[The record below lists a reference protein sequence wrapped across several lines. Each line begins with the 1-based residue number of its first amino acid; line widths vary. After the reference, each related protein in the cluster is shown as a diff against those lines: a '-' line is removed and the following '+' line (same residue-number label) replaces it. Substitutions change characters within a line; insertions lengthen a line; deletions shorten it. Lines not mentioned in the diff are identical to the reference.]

1 MIVVGLAS
9 IGVNL
14 FLAQSQ
20 QRVLAESIAIIERT
34 ERVGLD
40 ADLAASL
47 ARQLAAAETEAL
59 VRQTEGTLT
68 DRIARIEQDIGA
80 MRTFLDQPQENGSGA
95 EARRLVGQMG
105 QTVQHANQLQSSII
119 AARDDLSGAG
129 ARLAA
134 LIATE
139 TVLARLRITAG
150 VWDLYARPPTT
161 DHRPGLD
168 RLADVDFFA
177 YERLGEL
184 AAAVT
189 TLARLVPQIA
199 ATDSTADLSGQQ
211 QDFTEALALAQ
222 DRTDFMPSREAR
234 LTAQTELDQL
244 ETALQP
250 GGLFALRQS
259 GLSAGLALANQSQQL
274 SDNLD
279 MLLDVARHGREETR
293 ARMQQGVA
301 SAGFRATLL
310 TAGLAGLVLVA
321 LFGTYLVGAHTRL
334 RVVVRLGAVA
344 ERMVAVAR
352 GEPGHPM
359 PISGHDEIGRLE
371 KALNVLRRR
380 AHEAARLHH
389 SLETAVLDRTAE
401 VVTEME
407 AANVARAEAEAQSR
421 AKTHFL
427 ARMSHEI
434 RTPLNGVIGLLDL
447 LTADE
452 DDPARRAR
460 LQIALT
466 SARDLQVMTEDI
478 LAFSAGEDGQGEDRQ
493 TAFDPG
499 TLARGLAEH
508 LEVLARAADLRPVRS
523 IAPDLPP
530 ALLGFP
536 TQIRQVVMNLLTN
549 AVKYTPRGEVQLTV
563 GCRALTE
570 DGREIASPASA
581 ASAAAA
587 LHEISFV
594 VCDTG
599 LGMTA
604 VETHQAF
611 DIYGRSRAAR
621 RQGVPGVGLGLAIV
635 RQLTDAMGGELR
647 VSTAPGRGSSFAL
660 VLRLR
665 PAVLGETAPA
675 GLPLLVAGGA
685 RVLVVDDHPVNRL
698 VARGY
703 LERMRCTVV
712 EAATGAAALM
722 AAAEDSF
729 TAILIDL
736 DLPDMRGEDV
746 AARIERKGARL
757 AILTA
762 ELVQDDDATRAR
774 HGVDLMLTKPISPRA
789 LAALLSG
796 DALPSATADA
806 AQDMAVP
813 DPAIHDPAIPDEAQ
827 TAATCAELPLPDG
840 LDLLLRDDI
849 ANLGANATAEI
860 LSAFLADL
868 AAAVPELLHSAD
880 ADRRR
885 RLAHRLKGAAANFGL
900 QELCALMRRLQDD
913 DVSALG
919 ALVPE
924 ALRARTNLINAAAL
938 LSLPL
943 HPPPDAAKQ

>member
-9 IGVNL
+9 IGVNR

-40 ADLAASL
+40 ADLAVSL
-47 ARQLAAAETEAL
+47 ARQLAAAKTEAL

-105 QTVQHANQLQSSII
+105 QTVQHANQLQSNII

-189 TLARLVPQIA
+189 ILARLVPQVA
-199 ATDSTADLSGQQ
+199 ATDSTADLSGQR
-211 QDFTEALALAQ
+211 QDFTKALALAQ
-222 DRTDFMPSREAR
+222 DRTVFMPSREAR

-274 SDNLD
+274 GDNLD
-279 MLLDVARHGREETR
+279 MLLDVARNGREETR
-293 ARMQQGVA
+293 TRMQQGVA
-301 SAGFRATLL
+301 SAGFQATLL
-310 TAGLAGLVLVA
+310 TAALAGLVLVA
-321 LFGTYLVGAHTRL
+321 LIGAYVVGVRTRS

-380 AHEAARLHH
+380 ADEAARLRH
-389 SLETAVLDRTAE
+389 SLEAAVLDRTAE

-407 AANVARAEAEAQSR
+407 ASNAARAEAEAQSR

-447 LTADE
+447 LAADE

-478 LAFSAGEDGQGEDRQ
+478 LAFSAGEDGQGQDQ
-493 TAFDPG
+493 QAAFDPG
-499 TLARGLAEH
+499 ALARGLAEH
-508 LEVLARAADLRPVRS
+508 LEVLARAAGLHPVRR
-523 IAPDLPP
+523 IAADLPP
-530 ALLGFP
+530 ALMGFP

-549 AVKYTPRGEVQLTV
+549 AVKYTPWGEVRLIV
-563 GCRALTE
+563 SCRALGE
-570 DGREIASPASA
+570 DGREIVGPSKA
-581 ASAAAA
+581 ADADAA
-587 LHEISFV
+587 LFEVSFAV
-594 VCDTG
+594 SDTG
-599 LGMTA
+599 PGMTA

-611 DIYGRSRAAR
+611 DIYGRSRVAR
-621 RQGVPGVGLGLAIV
+621 QQGVPGVGLGLAIV

-647 VSTAPGRGSSFAL
+647 VSTAPGRGSSFVL

-665 PAVLGETAPA
+665 PAMQDETATAVLPQVAAA
-675 GLPLLVAGGA
+675 GT

-703 LERMRCTVV
+703 LERMGCTVV
-712 EAATGAAALM
+712 EAATGAAALK
-722 AAAEDSF
+722 AATEDDF
-729 TAILIDL
+729 AAILIDL
-736 DLPDMRGEDV
+736 DLPDMRGDEV
-746 AARIERKGARL
+746 ATRVERKGARL

-762 ELVQDDDATRAR
+762 DLVRDDAATRAR
-774 HGVDLMLTKPISPRA
+774 HGVDLMLTKPVSPRA
-789 LAALLSG
+789 LAAI
-796 DALPSATADA
+796 LPGAAAPDA
-806 AQDMAVP
+806 ADDAAGHAAAADP
-813 DPAIHDPAIPDEAQ
+813 DIPDRPQ
-827 TAATCAELPLPDG
+827 AAPLPDG
-840 LDLLLRDDI
+840 LEPLLRDDI
-849 ANLGANATAEI
+849 ATLGADATAEI

-868 AAAVPELLHSAD
+868 ASAVPELLHTAD
-880 ADRRR
+880 AERRR

-900 QELCALMRRLQDD
+900 QELCDVMRRLQDD
-913 DVSALG
+913 DLSALT
-919 ALVPE
+919 ALQPE
-924 ALRARTNLINAAAL
+924 SLRAQTNLINVAAR

-943 HPPPDAAKQ
+943 QPTSGATKQ